1 MGGAA
6 GKKKKKWAKLLVTE
20 KAEPALYTPSWGGR
34 GSQVDRG
41 EFKRQ
46 IVSVHRSDLIRG
58 SSLRMV
64 AEESSNR
71 GRRSSDLEGDG
82 TRRSWKVWQ
91 AWLGM
96 YMSRWQQ
103 GELSFYGLPGAMT
116 PQDGEKILEMEM
128 EMEKRKKEKKKI

>member
-1 MGGAA
+1 
-6 GKKKKKWAKLLVTE
+6 
-20 KAEPALYTPSWGGR
+20 
-34 GSQVDRG
+34 
-41 EFKRQ
+41 
-46 IVSVHRSDLIRG
+46 
-58 SSLRMV
+58 MV

-116 PQDGEKILEMEM
+116 PHGWQKNYENQ
-128 EMEKRKKEKKKI
+128 KKEKKNIKVAEIGFSAYERGF